1 MIFTCKEMLREAR
14 EEPVGPHMHG
24 HTVSQVPSLA
34 KQARSQTFPR
44 RHQGS
49 NSACSDT
56 PHIAER
62 EWLHQNQFDHQQ
74 IKLATRET
82 RLANLETA
90 INKIQKDMQYVKSHV
105 NFCSSSESLSSLSSQ
120 QPQECCEDCNN
131 LSAPESYSDFED
143 FEDFVGTVPISYQS
157 DLDFQ
162 SDFQALSDAKY
173 LSLQRVG
180 RGNQLYNSIFK
191 FNSLPGKFVLSK

>member
-1 MIFTCKEMLREAR
+1 MLREAR

-62 EWLHQNQFDHQQ
+62 EWLHQNQFDRQQ

-143 FEDFVGTVPISYQS
+143 FEGVGKTGSGNGSGSGRCVGKTGIWEREITWSG
-157 DLDFQ
+157 
-162 SDFQALSDAKY
+162 Y
-173 LSLQRVG
+173 LF
-180 RGNQLYNSIFK
+180 YY
-191 FNSLPGKFVLSK
+191 